1 MFDRFTQN
9 AKKAME
15 IAVDFSRQTRN
26 SVIGSE
32 HVLLGL
38 TYAEGRAKELLAEV
52 GITKEIFA
60 LVLTD
65 KADFRCNFQVA

>member
-15 IAVDFSRQTRN
+15 IAVDFSCQTRN

-38 TYAEGRAKELLAEV
+38 TYADGRAKEILAEF
-52 GITKEIFA
+52 GINKEN
-60 LVLTD
+60 
-65 KADFRCNFQVA
+65 FRIGSDRQGGFNTCSPH